1 MNREGVIWIAIRV
14 FGVYLLVCGALEVP
28 RLFSSSYGVYWSWS
42 WYRMHM
48 NQASEYTPEAEEAF
62 DEVFVVLSW
71 SRTMSKVLT
80 EFSGL
85 VLFMG
90 CGIYCVR
97 RGRLVLAV
105 LDMGNPLLETEDD
118 SEAPHHAPQEG

>member
-48 NQASEYTPEAEEAF
+48 NQAIFPPRVITAGLQSPE
-62 DEVFVVLSW
+62 
-71 SRTMSKVLT
+71 
-80 EFSGL
+80 
-85 VLFMG
+85 
-90 CGIYCVR
+90 R
-97 RGRLVLAV
+97 RCCTGFRR
-105 LDMGNPLLETEDD
+105 
-118 SEAPHHAPQEG
+118 